1 MRLSYLL
8 SRYIGRQFLVSIGI
22 VFMLI
27 MGVAFLIDAVN
38 LGDRAA
44 SREGAGLIVIIEM
57 ALLRV
62 PYIAQKVLPFAVLF
76 GTMLTYLWLTRTNEL
91 VVSRAAGVSV
101 WQFLLPSLSIAVCL
115 GIFVVTVFNPLSSAF
130 ISRYEQMEAQYLRGQ
145 SSLLTVSGSGLWLR
159 DGDGDE
165 QMVIHAERVSQSGTE
180 LADVIIFLY
189 EDVDRFAERIDAKT
203 ATLYDGYW
211 ELDDALVTSPEM
223 TAAFAKTYRIDT
235 ELTVGRIQD
244 SFAPPDTMSFWD
256 LPEFIQSLENA
267 GFSGLRHRI
276 HWHSILSIPLLLSA
290 MVLVAASFSLR
301 LTRRGRLGVFVL
313 AGLMTGFLLYFTSDV
328 SLALGMSGSLPA
340 ILSAW
345 APATI
350 FALIGTALLFHLE
363 DG

>member
-8 SRYIGRQFLVSIGI
+8 SRYIGRQFLISIGL

-57 ALLRV
+57 ALLRL

-101 WQFLLPSLSIAVCL
+101 WQFLLPSLSIALCL

-203 ATLYDGYW
+203 ATLHDGYW
-211 ELDDALVTSPEM
+211 ELDDALVTSPQM

-256 LPEFIQSLENA
+256 LPEFIQSLEKA

-301 LTRRGRLGVFVL
+301 LTRRGRLGIFVL